1 MVSNYKVPPKFDET
15 RPYESWK
22 NEVNVWRRVPELKKN
37 KQALVLEGRARE
49 TAMEIPAEDLSSE
62 NDMTALLTKLDSVF
76 LKEEKLWHY
85 ERQFR
90 VHVGLHY

>member
-1 MVSNYKVPPKFDET
+1 MVA
-15 RPYESWK
+15 
-22 NEVNVWRRVPELKKN
+22 PELDKN
-37 KQALVLEGRARE
+37 KQALVGALVLEGRARE
-49 TAMEIPAEDLSSE
+49 TAMEIPAEDLDSE

-76 LKEEKLWHY
+76 LREEKLWHH